1 MTCLQ
6 SVDAALAAVAAVKR
20 EIVAVRDELDVVVA
34 QRRSGCWDA
43 DRLER
48 LVRDYFD
55 LHVELERAERAALLA
70 EVRCV
75 RLGG

>member
-6 SVDAALAAVAAVKR
+6 PVDAALAAVAAVKR
-20 EIVAVRDELDVVVA
+20 KIMAVCDELDVVDA
-34 QRRSGCWDA
+34 QRRAGCWDA
-43 DRLER
+43 DLRER
-48 LVRDYFD
+48 LMRDYFD
-55 LHVELERAERAALLA
+55 LHVELERAERAAILA